1 MNNGGDMKNIL
12 ITGSIPALVTP
23 FDKDQAIDLVSWKK
37 WISWHDK
44 QSSRAVVVFGST
56 GEGLSLTF
64 SEKEMLLATA
74 RKNLNSSAMIVG
86 IASSHTE
93 QAIIQAK
100 QAKQHGAQ
108 AILLTCPYY
117 VKPDQNGLCQHY
129 QRISQV
135 VNMPIILYT
144 VPSRTGID
152 FSAKS
157 LLTLAHDSNIIGIK
171 DASGKL
177 ERMKELKEE
186 LPSNFIFLGGNDSE
200 IINNL
205 ENRGDGTISVVANI
219 LPNLIQ
225 SIIDNH
231 KANPQWSKGKF
242 SSISKIIQQIELN
255 GNPQVIKQM
264 VKNIFSIPSTLRLP
278 LTELEDSVQNDISRC
293 LFECGLEPE
302 EIE

>member
-1 MNNGGDMKNIL
+1 MKNIL
-12 ITGSIPALVTP
+12 VTGSIPALVTP
-23 FDKDQAIDLVSWKK
+23 FDKDQSIDLVSWKK
-37 WISWHDK
+37 WVSWHDK

-64 SEKEMLLATA
+64 SEREMLLATA

-93 QAIIQAK
+93 QAIIQAN
-100 QAKQHGAQ
+100 QAKQQGAQ

-129 QRISQV
+129 QKISQA

-152 FSAKS
+152 FSEKT

-177 ERMKELKEE
+177 ERMKELKQV
-186 LPSNFIFLGGNDSE
+186 LPNNFIFLGGNDSE
-200 IINNL
+200 IICNL
-205 ENRGDGTISVVANI
+205 ENKGDGTISVIANI

-225 SIIDNH
+225 SIVDNY

-242 SSISKIIQQIELN
+242 NGIRDIIQQIELN
-255 GNPQVIKQM
+255 GNPQAIKQM
-264 VKNIFSIPSTLRLP
+264 VKSIFSIPSTLRLP
-278 LTELEDSVQNDISRC
+278 LTELEESKQKDISKC

-302 EIE
+302 EIG

>member
-1 MNNGGDMKNIL
+1 MKNIL

-23 FDKDQAIDLVSWKK
+23 FDRDQAIDLVSWKK
-37 WISWHDK
+37 WINWHDK
-44 QSSRAVVVFGST
+44 QSSRAVVIFGST

-64 SEKEMLLATA
+64 SEKEMLLSTA

-86 IASSHTE
+86 VASSHTE
-93 QAIIQAK
+93 QAIIQAN
-100 QAKQHGAQ
+100 QAKQQGAQ
-108 AILLTCPYY
+108 AILMTCPYY

-129 QRISQV
+129 QKVSQA

-152 FSAKS
+152 FSEKT
-157 LLTLAHDSNIIGIK
+157 LITLAHDSNIIGIK
-171 DASGKL
+171 DASGKI
-177 ERMKELKEE
+177 ERMKELKKV
-186 LPSNFIFLGGNDSE
+186 LPNNFIFLGGNDSE
-200 IINNL
+200 IISNL
-205 ENRGDGTISVVANI
+205 ENGGDGTISVVANI

-231 KANPQWSKGKF
+231 KANPQWSIGKF
-242 SSISKIIQQIELN
+242 DGIREIIQQIDLN

-278 LTELEDSVQNDISRC
+278 LTELEESVQKDISEC
-293 LFECGLEPE
+293 LFDCGLEPE